1 MATVIDGTDGDDL
14 IVQNSKIELDVY
26 TYGGDDE
33 VVLNLIGTY
42 GGFNKVNTGSGDDIV
57 RNSFEGGNLVYLGS
71 GNDYYTH
78 SGKDYDP
85 DYYDK
90 VYGGSGND
98 VFKVLSY
105 QSVYN
110 GDAGNDTF
118 YSAGFKNTFNGG
130 DGVDTIN
137 YSLQD
142 SSSEEGRGIYVDLD
156 KGYAKAVSGRLE
168 TLKSIENVTG
178 TSYADTLIGTVGS
191 NILKGGSGNDQL
203 EGLGGNDKLYGGS
216 GVDILYGDAGNDDLY
231 GDTGNDRLY
240 GGSGAD
246 DMFGGSGNDL
256 LVGGTGSDLLV
267 GGSGADTFRFTS
279 IADSKVGS
287 TLRDIIDDFN
297 PGSEGDRI
305 DLRSIDANINTS
317 ADNKFSFIG
326 KAGFSG
332 TAGELRYSGTIISG
346 DVDGDGVADFQI
358 DAGLTKYYASDFLL

>member
-1 MATVIDGTDGDDL
+1 MTVVIDGTDWDDR
-14 IVQNSKIELDVY
+14 IVQNYRIKLEVY
-26 TYGGDDE
+26 AYGGDDE
-33 VVLNLIGTY
+33 IILNRVDQY
-42 GGFNKVNTGSGDDIV
+42 GGSNYVEAGSGNDIV
-57 RNSFEGGNLVYLGS
+57 RNSFEGDNLIYLGS
-71 GNDYYTH
+71 GNDVYIH
-78 SGKDYDP
+78 SGAAYDADYF
-85 DYYDK
+85 DK

-98 VFKVLSY
+98 VFKVLTY

-110 GDAGNDTF
+110 GDSGNDTF

-130 DGVDTIN
+130 DGIDTIN

-156 KGYAKAVSGRLE
+156 KGYAKAISGRLE

-246 DMFGGSGNDL
+246 DMYGGSGKDL
-256 LVGGTGSDLLV
+256 LVGGSGSDLLV

-287 TLRDIIDDFN
+287 TLRDIIDDFD
-297 PGSEGDRI
+297 PGGDGDKI
-305 DLRSIDANINTS
+305 DLSAIDANSNTS
-317 ADNKFSFIG
+317 TNNKFTFIG

-346 DVDGDGVADFQI
+346 DVDGDGTADFQI